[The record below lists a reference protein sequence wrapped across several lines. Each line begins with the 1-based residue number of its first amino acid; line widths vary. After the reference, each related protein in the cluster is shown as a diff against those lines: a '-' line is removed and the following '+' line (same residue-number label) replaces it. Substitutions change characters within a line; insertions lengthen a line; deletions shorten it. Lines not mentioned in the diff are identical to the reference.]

1 MDYFQKN
8 TLKEVFTKQTVKPY
22 VDKVHSLEVISRMG
36 AEALKDDITFYFSEL
51 KFLKDLI
58 PEF

>member
-1 MDYFQKN
+1 
-8 TLKEVFTKQTVKPY
+8 
-22 VDKVHSLEVISRMG
+22 MG

-58 PEF
+58 PEFEEFRNEGEDAVRRAFESL